1 VVWAVGKE
9 AVVWS
14 SMMGS
19 SASGSDGVG
28 HGGGRGGEVDDVPGS
43 LRSSKAGG
51 GRSKKSAA
59 LGRVGAG
66 RSGWRVGGT
75 AFDEVVMVL
84 DIRGGITGG
93 ALAGGEGCRV

>member
-1 VVWAVGKE
+1 MVWAVGKE

-19 SASGSDGVG
+19 SGSGSDGVG
-28 HGGGRGGEVDDVPGS
+28 RGGGRGGEVDDVPGS
-43 LRSSKAGG
+43 LRSSKVGG

-59 LGRVGAG
+59 LGQVGAG
-66 RSGWRVGGT
+66 RSGWQVGGT
-75 AFDEVVMVL
+75 ALDEVVVVV
-84 DIRGGITGG
+84 DIGGGITGG